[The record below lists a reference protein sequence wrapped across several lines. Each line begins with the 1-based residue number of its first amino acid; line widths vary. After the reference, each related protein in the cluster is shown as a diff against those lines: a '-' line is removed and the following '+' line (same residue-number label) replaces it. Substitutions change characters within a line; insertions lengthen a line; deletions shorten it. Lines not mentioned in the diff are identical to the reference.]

1 MIYLK
6 VFPEHI
12 SYEDKVNRGGESFKI
27 PNVSYCVDADDIH
40 FNPYNTVEFY
50 VGNITEPQ
58 TVKIYTDDSTS
69 IDITVSEGN
78 KWYSYLVTLNKRLYR
93 VEGDS
98 VKKVVVKAD
107 INIDSDTIIPTSTVE
122 ASFKGSNTSGVSNMF
137 MMFYGCEAL
146 TSLDLSSFNTS
157 KVTSMGQMF
166 GVCRGLTSLD
176 LSSFDTSHVT
186 DMYQMFS
193 DCNSLTYLDLSS
205 FNTSNVTR
213 MNSMFGGCAAL
224 TSLDLRNFNTFNV
237 TNMSNMFIGCIGLT
251 SLYLSGW
258 DTINV
263 TNMTNMFD
271 GCSGL
276 TFLDLSG
283 WNMSNVTSM
292 NGMFDGCTSLTSIK
306 MIGCNKE
313 TIQKITDVKP
323 SGATI
328 VTGQTI

>member
-122 ASFKGSNTSGVSNMF
+122 ASFKGSNTSNVTDMNSMF
-137 MMFYGCEAL
+137 SGCNSLKSLDLSGLDTSKVTSMSSMFNGCNSL
-146 TSLDLSSFNTS
+146 TSLDLS
-157 KVTSMGQMF
+157 GW
-166 GVCRGLTSLD
+166 
-176 LSSFDTSHVT
+176 
-186 DMYQMFS
+186 
-193 DCNSLTYLDLSS
+193 
-205 FNTSNVTR
+205 NTSNVTS
-213 MNSMFGGCAAL
+213 MYSMFFDCSGL
-224 TSLDLRNFNTFNV
+224 TSLDLRNFNTSKVTDMNGMFINCCNLTSLDVSNFDISNV
-237 TNMSNMFIGCIGLT
+237 TSMFQMFYGCSGLT
-251 SLYLSGW
+251 SLDLSGL
-258 DTINV
+258 DMSNV
-263 TNMTNMFD
+263 TDMTNMFD
-271 GCSGL
+271 GCGS
-276 TFLDLSG
+276 LD
-283 WNMSNVTSM
+283 T
-292 NGMFDGCTSLTSIK
+292 IK
-306 MIGCNKE
+306 MIGCNQT
-313 TIQKITDVKP
+313 TIDKIKAVKP